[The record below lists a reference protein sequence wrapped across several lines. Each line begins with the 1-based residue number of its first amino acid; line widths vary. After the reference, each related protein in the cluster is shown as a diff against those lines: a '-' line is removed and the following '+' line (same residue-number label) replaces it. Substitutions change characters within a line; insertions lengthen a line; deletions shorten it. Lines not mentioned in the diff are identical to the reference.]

1 MARPFIIPLLLFL
14 NSAYAQTHSDLKPG
28 DTLKYSPQSHKSS
41 WISVQSADANLG
53 VALFMDGK
61 KVKEQD
67 DSRGIKSV
75 ERFYFTPEKGKKYE
89 FKIWAKS
96 YSEKK

>member
-1 MARPFIIPLLLFL
+1 MARPFIIPLLLLL
-14 NSAYAQTHSDLKPG
+14 NSAYAQTHSELKPG
-28 DTLKYSPQSHKSS
+28 DTLKYSPQSYQPT

-61 KVKEQD
+61 KLKEQD

-75 ERFYFTPEKGKKYE
+75 ERFYFTPEKGKKIM
-89 FKIWAKS
+89 K
-96 YSEKK
+96 